1 MAHFSY
7 ISELDSMDM
16 YFIDFYNE
24 PFILNL
30 DCIGLSSTK
39 ERCSVKY
46 ICMDEIKTRTG
57 YFYIYS
63 EVIIVD
69 LLGLYGESSK
79 NNITVVYDL

>member
-16 YFIDFYNE
+16 YFIDFYND
-24 PFILNL
+24 PFILNQ
-30 DCIGLSSTK
+30 DSIGLCPFK
-39 ERCSVKY
+39 ERYSVKY
-46 ICMDEIKTRTG
+46 AMDEIKTRTG

-69 LLGLYGESSK
+69 LLGIYGEQNHK
-79 NNITVVYDL
+79 NSVVVYYL